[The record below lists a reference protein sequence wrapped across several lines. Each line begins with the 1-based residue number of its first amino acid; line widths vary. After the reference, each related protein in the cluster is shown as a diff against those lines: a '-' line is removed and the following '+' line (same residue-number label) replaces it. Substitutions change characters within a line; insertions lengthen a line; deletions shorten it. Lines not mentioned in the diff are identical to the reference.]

1 MSTWSLRGL
10 NRFLRG
16 LNPFSGVRERP
27 WRVTKRRPSSQPTS
41 RPTSFAPWVRGP
53 EWETQRYR
61 QTGWL
66 LLPLR
71 AFLGVTFIF
80 AGLQKLA
87 NPDFINPSSSVS
99 VQHQMAL
106 LAGTSPIGPLVR
118 LSLHAGSMTGIL
130 ISLGELAVGVGTLLG
145 LRARLAAAG
154 GALLA
159 LTFFLTVS
167 WNSSPYYYG
176 ADIVFLF
183 AWSPFVVTGASGVLS
198 LDGWIAERT
207 TSAASTQ
214 ARGGAQQELAG
225 TRERRAIVTAGAV
238 TLLVAGFTAFIG
250 RLTGG
255 TASAAGKRQ
264 LTPKGSGTATPP
276 ASNGPSQS
284 PAPKG
289 TPSGTRLGPVSVV
302 PVGEAAEFKDPATG
316 NPAWM
321 VRLSA
326 GKFTAFSAIC
336 THAGC
341 TVQYQASNKEFI
353 CPCHGGSYSASTGH
367 VLGGPPPSPLPAIP
381 VTVSNGQLYVD

>member
-1 MSTWSLRGL
+1 MT
-10 NRFLRG
+10 
-16 LNPFSGVRERP
+16 
-27 WRVTKRRPSSQPTS
+27 TRRPSPQPTS
-41 RPTSFAPWVRGP
+41 RPTSLPPWARGP
-53 EWETQRYR
+53 EWETHRYR

-71 AFLGVTFIF
+71 AFLGVTFTF

-87 NPDFINPSSSVS
+87 NPDFINASSPAS

-106 LAGTSPIGPLVR
+106 LASQSPIGPLVR
-118 LSLHAGSMTGIL
+118 LTLHAGSVTGIL

-167 WNSSPYYYG
+167 WNTSPYYYG

-183 AWSPFVVTGASGVLS
+183 AWTPFVLTGAAGVLS
-198 LDGWIAERT
+198 LDGWIAQRS
-207 TSAASTQ
+207 TSATSTRE
-214 ARGGAQQELAG
+214 RGGGTPQQLAG
-225 TRERRAIVTAGAV
+225 MRERRAIVTAGAA
-238 TLLVAGFTAFIG
+238 TLLLAGFTAFVG
-250 RLTGG
+250 RLTSS
-255 TASAAGKRQ
+255 TASAAGTGRV
-264 LTPKGSGTATPP
+264 TPKGSAAATPP
-276 ASNGPSQS
+276 ATSGSTES
-284 PAPKG
+284 PAPQG
-289 TPSGTRLGPVSVV
+289 TPSGTKVGPVTAV
-302 PVGEAAEFKDPATG
+302 PVGEAGEFRDPATG

-326 GKFTAFSAIC
+326 EKFAAFSAIC

-341 TVQYQASNKEFI
+341 TVQYQASNQEFI
-353 CPCHGGSYSASTGH
+353 CPCHGGSYSAKTGQ

-381 VTVSNGQLYVD
+381 VKVSNGQLYVD

>member
-1 MSTWSLRGL
+1 M
-10 NRFLRG
+10 
-16 LNPFSGVRERP
+16 P
-27 WRVTKRRPSSQPTS
+27 QPAS
-41 RPTSFAPWVRGP
+41 APMSFAPWVRGP

-71 AFLGVTFIF
+71 AFLGITFIF

-87 NPDFINPSSSVS
+87 NPDFINPSSTAS

-106 LAGTSPIGPLVR
+106 LAGQSPIGPLVR

-130 ISLGELAVGVGTLLG
+130 ISLGELAVGVGTLIG

-167 WNSSPYYYG
+167 WNASPYYYG

-183 AWSPFVVTGASGVLS
+183 AWTPFVIAGASGVLS
-198 LDGWIAERT
+198 VDGWIAERAT
-207 TSAASTQ
+207 NLAATRAPDAVTQ
-214 ARGGAQQELAG
+214 DDLAG
-225 TRERRAIVTAGAV
+225 SRERRAIVTAGAV
-238 TLLVAGFTAFIG
+238 TLLAAAFTASIG
-250 RLTGG
+250 RLTGS

-264 LTPKGSGTATPP
+264 LTARGSTSRATPTSSRP
-276 ASNGPSQS
+276 TKSPSS
-284 PAPKG
+284 HG
-289 TPSGTRLGPVSVV
+289 TPSGTKVGPATAV
-302 PVGEAAEFKDPATG
+302 PVGQAAQFTDPATG

-321 VRLSA
+321 VHLSA
-326 GKFTAFSAIC
+326 RKFAAFSAVC

-341 TVQYQASNKEFI
+341 TVQYQASNKEFV
-353 CPCHGGSYSASTGH
+353 CPCHGGTFSASTGQ

-381 VTVSNGQLYVD
+381 VTVANGQLYVD